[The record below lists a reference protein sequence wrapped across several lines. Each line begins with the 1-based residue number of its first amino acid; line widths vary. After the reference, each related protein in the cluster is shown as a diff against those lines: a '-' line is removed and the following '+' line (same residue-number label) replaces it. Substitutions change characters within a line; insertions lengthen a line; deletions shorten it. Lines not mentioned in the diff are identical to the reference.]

1 LVVLGAVVVALVM
14 VVLALLQR
22 LTVQITAEILIAR
35 LVRFLALVAGEIGIG
50 VAVILKS
57 MKRFV

>member
-1 LVVLGAVVVALVM
+1 M

-22 LTVQITAEILIAR
+22 LTVQITAEILIAGLVR
-35 LVRFLALVAGEIGIG
+35 LVPLVAGEIGIG